1 MKRLLRTTLALAAA
15 GGGLVLGGSSFA
27 ASERMT
33 ANGELLRAD
42 PSPTAVAPSA
52 PLYSNLGTDA
62 GAFLAN
68 GGVSTSGSTR
78 YTSMV
83 CNRVTLS
90 QPGPQQITAFSVVLH
105 NDNGTSFA
113 PSQTSILFYDDSG
126 ANGGPGIRLL
136 NKAGIYY
143 GGGNYSVTLPAS
155 SAYQLNAA
163 PFGYTAAYV
172 PAQTPSQIS
181 RVWACVQFAGTST
194 QTTQLASLGLQKYT
208 NAPTVGSTEDLAF
221 VSTVGVATPVD
232 NPAGTL
238 VTGAGAANVF
248 GWELTTL
255 GSNTLLDS
263 YQVKNASGTVG
274 TASFSLNPS
283 TGVEKN
289 FSGYAAT
296 IDVPPLSAGKWNVT
310 GMVLYPSCTVA
321 NYTSVQA
328 TIQLWDTFNGSAA
341 PDVFGNT
348 TPIASTTLDLGP
360 FNCTS
365 ATSVYQFPV
374 RLPTP
379 ILIGR
384 SGQLGITVKYAADS
398 GSGFVDGAFME
409 VIQNAPTASPLIA
422 VGANASTGG
431 TGWYKSASNRA
442 DLNFNG
448 ATDYVT
454 GTRTHTALRVYA
466 DMVAPTRVVT
476 ISTNGPGTGTVSP
489 GTGSVF
495 EGSTVTYKLTPAAG
509 NHVLTVTG
517 TCPGTLAGSTFTA
530 GPITANCTIN
540 AVFAPGVL
548 SNGLYR
554 SPAMNHALLNNTNG
568 STLNLVTGAWDDSG
582 PTGGNWDLNAWGS
595 SGALRF
601 WPVSTYSNKLVL
613 NGTSAA
619 VMQPGDVVNSSAA
632 FSGTGT
638 TVTPDAAWLAGTDAY
653 VGFQFACNGRLANP
667 VSGGPCYGYA
677 RLTTTG
683 PSGFPATLVDYVYDG
698 DGNPVTVGTVVR
710 AVTASVNGTDGFID
724 PLGNRN
730 VADGGTVT
738 YTLYPNAGYH
748 VGTIGGTCPA
758 GTLTGNSYTT
768 GPVTADCTVI
778 ANFASDATPP
788 TVTKAFSPASVA
800 VGSNSTA
807 TITLTNPNATAITL
821 TADLVDTL
829 PAGLIASAAS
839 TTCTGGTASFTSGT
853 LKLASGATI
862 PANGNCRLT
871 GTVKSLT
878 AGSYVNTIPV
888 GALQTSA
895 GSNTVDA
902 SATLTVTAGTFPAPY
917 CTRGYGSGVEPITR
931 VTIDGIDN
939 SSPAA
944 TAGATANENF
954 TAIIGQL
961 KPGASYPITV
971 QGNTDGN
978 FTSSVAVYIDWN
990 QNGTFDANEGY
1001 LIGGLTNS
1009 TGADGKSVSTM
1020 IPVPVDALLGPTRM
1034 RVAKQYTSGTV
1045 GLSAV
1050 LACGTTGFGQ
1060 AEDYTVNV
1068 DVAAPVPPS
1077 LAKSFAPAYG
1087 AAGATSTLTLSLG
1100 NTNGAPI
1107 ALTAALTDTFPTG
1120 LVVAATPNATTT
1132 CGGAVTATA
1141 GASSISLANG
1151 ATIPDGG
1158 CTVKVDVTAA
1168 TAGIYVN
1175 TIAAG
1180 ALQTTKGNAGS
1191 ATATYQATAAGVAT
1205 YSTGFE
1211 APDYTV
1217 GGVNGQQGW
1226 YASVAADW
1234 NVATANPGAGAQ
1246 HARGTWASAGSGTS
1260 FILSPTQLNG
1270 TTPYSVAKAKLA
1282 ITVANTGATWDF
1294 APQDPGAGSVITR
1307 VRFLKDT
1314 GNKIQVLDPNGGG
1327 TGVAGYVDTGATW
1340 TGGGAYFDL
1349 KVIAKRADNTYTVC
1363 VNGTQIWNGPG
1374 FAGSIG
1380 NIAIIGNKGT
1390 GTQGNILDVDNVVVD
1405 NTTDGNCSE
1414 APPVTHV
1421 VTPSV
1426 GAGNGTITPATPQT
1440 VNHGATTSFTLAPAG
1455 GFRIDTVEGTCGG
1468 SLAGS
1473 VYTTNPV
1480 NADCTVIAKFAVDV
1494 AAAIAVTPANLSAS
1508 QAVGA
1513 STTQTLTIANTG
1525 GGTLTWNIGEE
1536 NARALPAMPASPH
1549 VAQPAREEV
1558 GAPVTAA
1565 AVVAGKQSGKAWMAP
1580 LASLYDNGPLVTN
1593 PGAGAGGKDAS
1604 ALQTSVGNTSY
1615 GSNVSAS
1622 NSFRAADDFTVPAGG
1637 WTVDKVTLFTYQTG
1651 STTTSTITGA
1661 NLRIWNGVPGAA
1673 GSTVVFGDTTTNRMA
1688 STAFSNI
1695 YRVLDTGLTDSN
1707 RPIMAVVV
1715 TVGTTLPA
1723 GTYWLDWQ
1731 LSGSLASGPWA
1742 PPVTI
1747 VGATGKPGANAMQYD
1762 GTTWAAVTD
1771 GGSLAAQDF
1780 PFLIEGTAGG
1790 GAPACSNPSDIPW
1803 LSLSTTS
1810 GSNAGG
1816 TNTPVTVTFNA
1827 TGVAA
1832 GSYSGRL
1839 CVNSNDAANPLV
1851 VVPVSFTVTPPSGG
1865 QNGIINSGPINH
1877 QIAATT
1883 LGTSLNIVSS
1893 ATDDTG
1899 PTSGN
1904 WDFNFWSSSNKLTLW
1919 KINSTNGGQYAVDG
1933 TGKAKLFQP
1942 GEVIGPSTTFS
1953 TGTGASV
1960 AMADAWLAGTT
1971 SGYLGVKFNCNG
1983 RLTNPVA
1990 APGVCY
1996 GYVRIQTTGPNGF
2009 PATILDTSF
2018 DGDGNALTIPGG
2030 GGGAP
2035 TVSKAF
2041 SPSTVTTGA
2050 NSTATITLSNP
2061 NATAATLTAALVDT
2075 LPSGL
2080 VASAATTTCG
2090 GSVSFT
2096 AGSVTLASG
2105 ATIPASGSCTISATV
2120 SAAAVGSY
2128 VNTIAAGALQTN
2140 AGSNAAAA
2148 SATLTVSNA
2157 LPFPQPY
2164 CDVTFPSSVEP
2175 ITRVKFRNI
2184 DNTSSATVG
2193 GSPALENFL
2202 SVAGGNVSRGGLY
2215 AMAVEGNTDGNFTTK
2230 VKAYIDWNQ
2239 NGVFDADEGYVIGDL
2254 VNSTGTDGKQV
2265 VANIQV
2271 PATATLGQTR
2281 MRVIKRFNTAPDAC
2295 NAGGYGQAED
2305 YTLTVDGNALP
2316 IPDASVTPATQT
2328 FTAEQGASATGTMT
2342 ISNGTDSLLTF
2353 DIRRALAERN
2363 AQDAA
2368 AREAA
2373 SRLAAERAERAVND
2387 AAKSGVTM
2395 GLERSVFAAGK
2406 PVAGRPFQLL
2416 ATQISQM
2423 ANNTP
2428 EAANGVACGSQAN
2441 GTTSDN
2447 SWWRRFY
2454 FSEHS
2459 VGASVKINSVTVA
2472 SETGPSIPV
2481 TVKVYTIPH
2490 SVTVDTIPLGQLTL
2504 IGTGTGTV
2512 GGDLTTSTIAIGA
2525 GAVVDD
2531 TSAMDLVVEYHID
2544 GSSTGAFYPGGN
2556 SSAQTHP
2563 TFISS
2568 AGCSIASPTNAAS
2581 INFPDFHIIMVVDVE
2596 DAGPPGVGC
2605 DAPSNV
2611 AWLSTNPSS
2620 GTINGI
2626 GSKDVTVKAD
2636 ATGLAVGTHTAQ
2648 LCVNTNDP
2656 AHPRFEIPVTFN
2668 VTPQAPADKIFKDG
2682 FDGQPT
2688 GVPGVYTSRATF
2700 LANAPTTF
2708 YEENFANV
2716 PLDLVEEPLPF
2727 SGAGVSYTVFS
2738 SDPYDPGTGSGG
2750 LYNPPGA
2757 ISTNSASSKIVI
2769 TITSGTVKA
2778 IGGNFWA
2785 TDISFSPTGTT
2796 TTLTLSD
2803 GTVETYT
2810 STGPSD
2816 FRGFVTTT
2824 PITKLEID
2832 TPNQGTTP
2840 IWPALD
2846 NLIVA
2851 GSN

>member
-1 MKRLLRTTLALAAA
+1 MPVVPAAITPYCANTYTSGIEPITLVKINEINNPSAATSSTAHEDFTATVGTLRPGATYAVTMKSNTGGAFTHGHALYVDWNGDSLFTGANEGYWIGTITNSTGVDTVSATAYITVPADAVPGNTRLRAMTAYNVTALSGLPPCRTGSGYGQSEDYTVTIDPNAAVPTLPLSVSASFAPVSGAVPTNTTLAITIGNLN
-15 GGGLVLGGSSFA
+15 
-27 ASERMT
+27 T
-33 ANGELLRAD
+33 A
-42 PSPTAVAPSA
+42 PTP
-52 PLYSNLGTDA
+52 
-62 GAFLAN
+62 
-68 GGVSTSGSTR
+68 
-78 YTSMV
+78 
-83 CNRVTLS
+83 
-90 QPGPQQITAFSVVLH
+90 ITADFV
-105 NDNGTSFA
+105 T
-113 PSQTSILFYDDSG
+113 
-126 ANGGPGIRLL
+126 
-136 NKAGIYY
+136 
-143 GGGNYSVTLPAS
+143 TLPA
-155 SAYQLNAA
+155 
-163 PFGYTAAYV
+163 GM
-172 PAQTPSQIS
+172 
-181 RVWACVQFAGTST
+181 
-194 QTTQLASLGLQKYT
+194 
-208 NAPTVGSTEDLAF
+208 
-221 VSTVGVATPVD
+221 
-232 NPAGTL
+232 TL
-238 VTGAGAANVF
+238 AANA
-248 GWELTTL
+248 TT
-255 GSNTLLDS
+255 
-263 YQVKNASGTVG
+263 
-274 TASFSLNPS
+274 
-283 TGVEKN
+283 
-289 FSGYAAT
+289 
-296 IDVPPLSAGKWNVT
+296 
-310 GMVLYPSCTVA
+310 
-321 NYTSVQA
+321 
-328 TIQLWDTFNGSAA
+328 
-341 PDVFGNT
+341 
-348 TPIASTTLDLGP
+348 
-360 FNCTS
+360 
-365 ATSVYQFPV
+365 
-374 RLPTP
+374 
-379 ILIGR
+379 
-384 SGQLGITVKYAADS
+384 
-398 GSGFVDGAFME
+398 
-409 VIQNAPTASPLIA
+409 
-422 VGANASTGG
+422 
-431 TGWYKSASNRA
+431 
-442 DLNFNG
+442 
-448 ATDYVT
+448 
-454 GTRTHTALRVYA
+454 
-466 DMVAPTRVVT
+466 
-476 ISTNGPGTGTVSP
+476 
-489 GTGSVF
+489 
-495 EGSTVTYKLTPAAG
+495 
-509 NHVLTVTG
+509 
-517 TCPGTLAGSTFTA
+517 TCPGTLTGAFGGSAITLASGSSIPVGGCSISANVAVTAGGNYAVTA
-530 GPITANCTIN
+530 GPLTTAEGSAS
-540 AVFAPGVL
+540 AVAKFFG
-548 SNGLYR
+548 
-554 SPAMNHALLNNTNG
+554 
-568 STLNLVTGAWDDSG
+568 W
-582 PTGGNWDLNAWGS
+582 
-595 SGALRF
+595 
-601 WPVSTYSNKLVL
+601 
-613 NGTSAA
+613 GTSASTSYDVGFEAPDYTVDAINAQQGWQARASNVANTAPATGTQHFSQTGLASPTTSTNPIAISPQFAAGTTRYAA
-619 VMQPGDVVNSSAA
+619 VSAKLRISHTTNGASWQFQPQDPDAGLLSTIVLFNRTGNAIQTYSWSGGSGTSVNTGATFTPDTYFDFKLLIDRATSNVRLCKDGVQIYESTD
-632 FSGTGT
+632 GTGT
-638 TVTPDAAWLAGTDAY
+638 TGGNNVSNMVLQQATGSGQTANNTFFADDLNISYTASYECDGSAVLRTVTPSVTGNGSISPNTAQVVGDGATPTFTLAATAGNHLVDVTGTCGGTLAGSS
-653 VGFQFACNGRLANP
+653 F
-667 VSGGPCYGYA
+667 
-677 RLTTTG
+677 TT
-683 PSGFPATLVDYVYDG
+683 A
-698 DGNPVTVGTVVR
+698 
-710 AVTASVNGTDGFID
+710 
-724 PLGNRN
+724 
-730 VADGGTVT
+730 
-738 YTLYPNAGYH
+738 
-748 VGTIGGTCPA
+748 
-758 GTLTGNSYTT
+758 
-768 GPVTADCTVI
+768 PVTADCTVI

-788 TVTKAFSPASVA
+788 TVTKAFSPTSVA

-862 PANGNCRLT
+862 PANGNCKLT

-878 AGSYVNTIPV
+878 AGSYVNTIAV

-944 TAGATANENF
+944 TTGATANENF

-1001 LIGGLTNS
+1001 LVGGLTNS

-1087 AAGATSTLTLSLG
+1087 AAGASSTLTLSLG

-1141 GASSISLANG
+1141 GASSISLADG

-1226 YASVAADW
+1226 YASVVADW
-1234 NVATANPGAGAQ
+1234 NVATTNPGAGAQ

-1260 FILSPTQLNG
+1260 FILSPTQPNG

-1380 NIAIIGNKGT
+1380 NVAIIGNKGT

-1580 LASLYDNGPLVTN
+1580 LASLYDNGSLVTN

-1615 GSNVSAS
+1615 GSNISAT

-1695 YRVLDTGLTDSN
+1695 YRVLDTGLTDTN

-1762 GTTWAAVTD
+1762 GTTWVAVTD

-1832 GSYSGRL
+1832 GSYSGKL

-1865 QNGIINSGPINH
+1865 QNGIINSGAINH

-2090 GSVSFT
+2090 GTVSFT

-2148 SATLTVSNA
+2148 SATLTVSNT

-2265 VANIQV
+2265 VASIQV

-2395 GLERSVFAAGK
+2395 SLERNPFAAGK
-2406 PVAGRPFQLL
+2406 PVAARPFELL

-2428 EAANGVACGSQAN
+2428 EAANGVACGSQTN

-2472 SETGPSIPV
+2472 SETGPSMPV

-2512 GGDLTTSTIAIGA
+2512 GGDLTTSTIAIDA

-2531 TSAMDLVVEYHID
+2531 TSTQDLVVEYHID

-2568 AGCSIASPTNAAS
+2568 TGCGIASPTDAAS

-2738 SDPYDPGTGSGG
+2738 SDPYDPDAGSGG

-2851 GSN
+2851 GSD